1 MCYNVSTLNIEWSVK
16 CMNIVLTEDEK
27 EKAFAEIVRG
37 LIALGYTADDKAEIA
52 SLFTIILSS
61 DKTHKASNTADL

>member
-1 MCYNVSTLNIEWSVK
+1 
-16 CMNIVLTEDEK
+16 MNIVLTEDEK
-27 EKAFAEIVRG
+27 EKAFADIVRA